1 MLKCAEEMH
10 RNALYAALQVPEE
23 ARFWSEED
31 LEAFFDSNGSLVALG
46 RKAPALSTKPQ
57 IRKSQNSTFQTN
69 FGRSPLGSKSQ
80 NFMQITDVQAG
91 LKLVFCI
98 FLLSFAVSI
107 DQYNPIPR
115 SEAADSWMQIQKIL
129 CLLILR

>member
-57 IRKSQNSTFQTN
+57 N
-69 FGRSPLGSKSQ
+69 P
-80 NFMQITDVQAG
+80 QITEFDVPNQFQSLASWFKITEFHANYRHSSG
-91 LKLVFCI
+91 VLIGVLHFPVVFCC
-98 FLLSFAVSI
+98 VH
-107 DQYNPIPR
+107 
-115 SEAADSWMQIQKIL
+115 
-129 CLLILR
+129 